1 MVYEHGTNSQ
11 EARLR
16 IFHCSKVQALT
27 LFSIQSKHW
36 PGGGT
41 FAVLI
46 ITTWRCSHI
55 LISSYQGEGSC
66 PRQKVVC
73 LFSIDHPKKKLV
85 KRTCRLS
92 SFPETM
98 GLLLKQLQES
108 LLFCKG
114 LKAVL
119 LCITST
125 GRNPFEGDTKPPL
138 PLNIKAFASVPL
150 QHLQAS

>member
-1 MVYEHGTNSQ
+1 M
-11 EARLR
+11 
-16 IFHCSKVQALT
+16 
-27 LFSIQSKHW
+27 LFSIESKHW
-36 PGGGT
+36 SGGGT

-55 LISSYQGEGSC
+55 LISSYQGERSC
-66 PRQKVVC
+66 PRQKLVC
-73 LFSIDHPKKKLV
+73 LFVFHRSSQEEIGQKDMQAVKL
-85 KRTCRLS
+85 
-92 SFPETM
+92 PETM